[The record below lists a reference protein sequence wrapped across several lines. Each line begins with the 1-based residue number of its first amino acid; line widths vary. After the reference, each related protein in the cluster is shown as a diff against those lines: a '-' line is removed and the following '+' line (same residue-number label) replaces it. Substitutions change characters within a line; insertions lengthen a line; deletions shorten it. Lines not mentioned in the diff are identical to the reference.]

1 MARKAAVKDYYID
14 TGLKTRRSEKRE
26 QTESGRM
33 AAFIIDKIPKDFNI
47 FTDHDINEVHFT
59 HAIVE
64 TCGRWIRFCP
74 QIGWLVYNDDEGRW
88 TEKYAEAAVQRVI
101 THFGNLAWESA
112 SRAAEGEV
120 AFARHILSSAGI
132 GAVKKILKC
141 DTVVAVEQEKFDA
154 DPDLLNCKG
163 DYYNLRTGQTRRC
176 EPEDMFSMS
185 TLFKANELK
194 RDKDGEWELPG
205 MGQDFDKFLSKITSK
220 DGTRRVDLALFLMFY
235 FGYSLTGDTGA
246 SFFLNFHG
254 QGKNGKSVL
263 LNLMKDL
270 FGDYAIALPKD
281 VVIEN
286 RFQSQFDLQCLP
298 GKRLG
303 VLIDAPEGRLNMDQ
317 LKTVIDGG
325 AMNAK
330 RKHLKD
336 VDFKSV
342 CKIAVG
348 SNPKLTLKDTGMA
361 IRRRIRMVPF
371 DYTVSKEE
379 DDSGLC
385 RKLLKKDGPQILSH
399 LIWFAHEYFKKGEGP
414 GAFPKCEVIDEASD
428 EYMESEDLVGRW
440 VKERTEPV
448 KGNMESTSDL
458 YDDFERW
465 AKDKE
470 KVRKVMGQNKFSE
483 HLLRHVTKKRM
494 GNIWYYENIKLKYPV
509 NPPLP
514 DKGGG

>member
-1 MARKAAVKDYYID
+1 MARQAAAKDNYIN

-26 QTESGRM
+26 QTESGRL
-33 AAFIIDKIPKDFNI
+33 AAFIIDKIPKDYNVFE
-47 FTDHDINEVHFT
+47 DHDINQVHLT

-64 TCGRWIRFCP
+64 TCGRYIRFCP
-74 QIGWLVYNDDEGRW
+74 QIGWLVYNDSEGRW

-101 THFGNLAWESA
+101 THFGNLLWEQA
-112 SRAAEGEV
+112 SRATEGEV
-120 AFARHILSSAGI
+120 PFARKILSSDGI
-132 GAVKKILKC
+132 AAIKKILKC
-141 DTVVAVEQEKFDA
+141 DTVIAVEQEKFDA
-154 DPDLLNCKG
+154 DPALVNSMG
-163 DYYNLRTGQTRRC
+163 DYYNFRTGETRRC
-176 EPEDMFSMS
+176 EPEDMFSMCTKLKS
-185 TLFKANELK
+185 NTLT
-194 RDKDGEWELPG
+194 RDKDGEWIFPAFGE
-205 MGQDFDKFLSKITSK
+205 DYEKFLTKVTSK
-220 DGTRRVDLALFLMFY
+220 DGEKRPDLAFFLMQY
-235 FGYSLTGDTGA
+235 FGYCLTGETGA
-246 SFFLNFHG
+246 SFFVNFHG

-263 LNLMKDL
+263 LNLMLEL
-270 FGDYAIALPKD
+270 FGDYGIALPKD
-281 VVIEN
+281 IVIEN

-336 VDFKSV
+336 VDFRSV

-371 DYTVSKEE
+371 DYTVSDKE
-379 DDSGLC
+379 DDPNLAK
-385 RKLLKKDGPQILSH
+385 KLFKKEGPQILAQ
-399 LIWFAHEYFKKGEGP
+399 LIYFARQYYKNGEGP
-414 GAFPKCEVIDEASD
+414 GAFPKCQVIDEASE

-448 KGNMESTSDL
+448 KGNLECTSDL

-483 HLLRHVTKKRM
+483 HLHRNVKKKRI
-494 GNIWYYENIKLKYPV
+494 GSIWYYEDIKLKYPV